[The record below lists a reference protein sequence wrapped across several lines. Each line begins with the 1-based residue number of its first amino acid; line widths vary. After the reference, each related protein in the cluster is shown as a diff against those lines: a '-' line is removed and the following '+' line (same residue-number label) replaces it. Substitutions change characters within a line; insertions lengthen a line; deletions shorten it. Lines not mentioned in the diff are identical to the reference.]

1 VSVESPSGMAS
12 SLPAAAFPATDP
24 AGTAARSKRGLSVKR
39 FASDNAAVAGTLLLG
54 IALVV
59 GLATAADYGVT
70 IDEFNAND
78 YGPKALAWYTSGFSD
93 RSHFETVE
101 FPLWYYG
108 PWFQMLTAAVQAL
121 NLADPLTVRHA
132 MTFLVGLTGLAALLP
147 IARLSVGR
155 WAGPV
160 ALAICLLTG
169 YLYGNLFFAP
179 IDVPF
184 LAAMGWATLA
194 IIVMAQATVP
204 SWAATAGV
212 GIATGLAIATRTGG
226 IILHAYMI
234 GALALCALEASV
246 LKGWAARKELVGI
259 AVRGL
264 STIVIAWIVAIAL
277 WPWLQIGNPFV
288 QFKTA
293 YLFFAK
299 IPTSFEFAHWG
310 EQVTTTDLPWSYIP
324 EQWLARLPIG
334 FLVSLA
340 VAVVFGAGIAI
351 SLLRLSVVR
360 WQRHGPA
367 GLRGPLR
374 LLARSRSVLIVW
386 VAAAAPILFL
396 IVEHAT
402 LYDGI
407 RHTLFVIPML
417 ALIAGWAI
425 VRLFHLLGR
434 AGIAAAILAILY
446 AGGELQNLVMLHP
459 LEYVATNRIAGRIAG
474 SYGRFDLDYWS
485 AAATEALRRLET
497 RLDKE
502 AIAGSTLPSIQ
513 ICIPYREYMV
523 EPMLHGKFRL
533 ELDRDKADFVI
544 ETERARCAADAPDFA
559 LIDEVTRSERAFA
572 WTYVNKASRYARII
586 NTPAK

>member
-1 VSVESPSGMAS
+1 MTSA
-12 SLPAAAFPATDP
+12 LPAAPFPISDRPPPATRP
-24 AGTAARSKRGLSVKR
+24 TRQGGIKR
-39 FASDNAAVAGTLLLG
+39 FASDHAAIAGTLLLG
-54 IALVV
+54 VALAV

-78 YGPKALAWYTSGFSD
+78 YGPKALAWYTSGFHD
-93 RSHFETVE
+93 RSNFETVE
-101 FPLWYYG
+101 APLWYYG

-132 MTFLVGLTGLAALLP
+132 MTFLIGLTGLAALLP
-147 IARLSVGR
+147 MARLSVGR

-184 LAAMGWATLA
+184 LAAMCWATLA
-194 IIVMAQATVP
+194 IMVMARATVP
-204 SWAATAGV
+204 SWAATVGV

-234 GALALCALEASV
+234 GALALCGLEAV
-246 LKGWAARKELVGI
+246 VHKGWAARKELVGI
-259 AVRGL
+259 AIRGL
-264 STIVIAWIVAIAL
+264 SAIAIAWLVAIAL
-277 WPWLQIGNPFV
+277 WPWLQLGNPFV

-293 YLFFAK
+293 YAFFAK
-299 IPTSFEFAHWG
+299 IPTKFDFVHWG
-310 EQVTTTDLPWSYIP
+310 EPVTTTDLPWSYIP
-324 EQWLARLPIG
+324 EQWLARLPVG
-334 FLVSLA
+334 FLMSLA
-340 VAVVFGAGIAI
+340 VAVVFGVSIAI
-351 SLLRLSVVR
+351 SLLRHSFAR
-360 WQRHGPA
+360 WQRHGVA
-367 GLRGPLR
+367 GLRGPV
-374 LLARSRSVLIVW
+374 LLVARSRSILIVW
-386 VAAAAPILFL
+386 VAAAAPVLFL

-425 VRLFHLLGR
+425 VRLFHSLGR
-434 AGIAAAILAILY
+434 LGIPAAILAILY
-446 AGGELQNLVMLHP
+446 AAGVLQNLVMLHP

-497 RLDKE
+497 RLDNV
-502 AIAGSTLPSIQ
+502 AAVRGALPSIQ
-513 ICIPYREYMV
+513 ICIPYREHMA

-544 ETERARCAADAPDFA
+544 ETERARCAADAPDLQ

-572 WTYVNKASRYARII
+572 WTYVNKTSRFARII
-586 NTPAK
+586 DTLAK

>member
-1 VSVESPSGMAS
+1 M
-12 SLPAAAFPATDP
+12 
-24 AGTAARSKRGLSVKR
+24 
-39 FASDNAAVAGTLLLG
+39 LLLG
-54 IALVV
+54 IALAV

-101 FPLWYYG
+101 APLWYYG

-132 MTFLVGLTGLAALLP
+132 MTFLIGLIGLAALLP
-147 IARLSVGR
+147 MARLSVGR

-184 LAAMGWATLA
+184 LAAMCWATLA
-194 IIVMAQATVP
+194 IMVMVQATVP

-212 GIATGLAIATRTGG
+212 GLATGLAIATRTGG
-226 IILHAYMI
+226 IILYAYMI
-234 GALALCALEASV
+234 GALALCAFEAV
-246 LKGWAARKELVGI
+246 ALKGWAARKELVGI
-259 AVRGL
+259 AIRGL
-264 STIVIAWIVAIAL
+264 SAIAIAWLVAIAL
-277 WPWLQIGNPFV
+277 WPWLQLGNPFV

-293 YLFFAK
+293 YQFFAK
-299 IPTSFEFAHWG
+299 IPTKFDFVHWG
-310 EQVTTTDLPWSYIP
+310 EPVTTTDLPWSYIP
-324 EQWLARLPIG
+324 EQWLARLPTG

-340 VAVVFGAGIAI
+340 VAVLFGAGIAI
-351 SLLRLSVVR
+351 SLLRQSFAR
-360 WQRHGPA
+360 WQRHGTA
-367 GLRGPLR
+367 GLRGPL
-374 LLARSRSVLIVW
+374 LLVARNRSILVVW

-425 VRLFHLLGR
+425 VRLFYLLGR
-434 AGIAAAILAILY
+434 TGIPAAILAVLY
-446 AGGELQNLVMLHP
+446 AAGVLQNLVMLHP
-459 LEYVATNRIAGRIAG
+459 LEYVATNRIAGRVAG
-474 SYGRFDLDYWS
+474 SYGKFDLDYWA

-497 RLDKE
+497 RLDGE
-502 AIAGSTLPSIQ
+502 AATGNALPSIQ

-523 EPMLHGKFRL
+523 EPMLRGKFRL
-533 ELDRDKADFVI
+533 ELDRDKADFLI

-572 WTYVNKASRYARII
+572 WTYVNKASPFARII
-586 NTPAK
+586 GTPTK

>member
-1 VSVESPSGMAS
+1 M
-12 SLPAAAFPATDP
+12 SLKGFAGDPAAVT
-24 AGTAARSKRGLSVKR
+24 
-39 FASDNAAVAGTLLLG
+39 GTLLVG

-59 GLATAADYGVT
+59 GLATVADYGVT
-70 IDEFNAND
+70 IDEFNVND
-78 YGPKALAWYTSGFSD
+78 YGPKALAWYTSGFAD
-93 RSHFETVE
+93 RSQFETVE
-101 FPLWYYG
+101 PPLWYYG

-121 NLADPLTVRHA
+121 NLGDQLTVRHA
-132 MTFLVGLTGLAALLP
+132 MTFLIGLTGLAALVP
-147 IARLSVGR
+147 MARLSVGR

-184 LAAMGWATLA
+184 LAPMCWATLA
-194 IIVMAQATVP
+194 IMVMARPTVP

-212 GIATGLAIATRTGG
+212 GIATGFAIATRTGG
-226 IILHAYMI
+226 IILHAYLF
-234 GALALCALEASV
+234 GALALCALEAVV
-246 LKGWAARKELVGI
+246 LKGWAARQALYAI

-264 STIVIAWIVAIAL
+264 SAIAIAWLVAIAL

-293 YLFFAK
+293 YQFFAK
-299 IPTSFEFAHWG
+299 IPTEFEFLHWG

-324 EQWLARLPIG
+324 EQWLARLPTG

-340 VAVVFGAGIAI
+340 AAVLLGAGTAIAF
-351 SLLRLSVVR
+351 LRRSFAR
-360 WQRHGPA
+360 WRQRGMA
-367 GLRGPLR
+367 GLRGPLL
-374 LLARSRSVLIVW
+374 LLARSRSILVVW

-425 VRLFHLLGR
+425 VRLFHSLGR
-434 AGIAAAILAILY
+434 AGIAAAVLAALY
-446 AGGELQNLVMLHP
+446 AAGVLQNLVMLHP

-497 RLDKE
+497 RLDNE
-502 AIAGSTLPSIQ
+502 GAAAASTLPSIQ
-513 ICIPYREYMV
+513 ICIPYREHMV

-533 ELDRDKADFVI
+533 ELDRDKADFLI
-544 ETERARCAADAPDFA
+544 ETERARCAADHPDFV

-572 WTYVNKASRYARII
+572 WTYVNKASRFAQTVKGL
-586 NTPAK
+586 NK

>member
-1 VSVESPSGMAS
+1 MAS
-12 SLPAAAFPATDP
+12 ALPAAAFLSPDRA
-24 AGTAARSKRGLSVKR
+24 ANAARSKRGLNLKR
-39 FASDNAAVAGTLLLG
+39 FAGDPAAVAGMLLLG
-54 IALVV
+54 IALAV
-59 GLATAADYGVT
+59 GLATAANYGVT

-78 YGPKALAWYTSGFSD
+78 YGPKALAWYLSGFGD
-93 RSHFETVE
+93 RSQFETVE
-101 FPLWYYG
+101 APLWYYG

-132 MTFLVGLTGLAALLP
+132 MTFLIGLIGLAALLP
-147 IARLSVGR
+147 MARLSVGR

-160 ALAICLLTG
+160 ALAICFLTG

-184 LAAMGWATLA
+184 LAAMCWATLA
-194 IIVMAQATVP
+194 IMVMTRATVP

-212 GIATGLAIATRTGG
+212 GLATGLAIATRTGG

-234 GALALCALEASV
+234 GALALCALEAVV
-246 LKGWAARKELVGI
+246 LKGWAARKELFGI
-259 AVRGL
+259 ALRGL
-264 STIVIAWIVAIAL
+264 SAIAIAWIVAIAL
-277 WPWLQIGNPFV
+277 WPWLQLGNPFV

-293 YLFFAK
+293 YAFFAK
-299 IPTSFEFAHWG
+299 IPTKFDFVHWG
-310 EQVTTTDLPWSYIP
+310 EPVTTTDLPWSYIP

-340 VAVVFGAGIAI
+340 AAVLFGAAAAI
-351 SLLRLSVVR
+351 SLLRQSYAR
-360 WQRHGPA
+360 WQRHGVA
-367 GLRGPLR
+367 GLRGPL
-374 LLARSRSVLIVW
+374 LLVARSRSILVVW

-407 RHTLFVIPML
+407 RHTLFVIPVL
-417 ALIAGWAI
+417 ALIAAWAI
-425 VRLFHLLGR
+425 VRLFHSLGR
-434 AGIAAAILAILY
+434 AAIPAAALAVLY
-446 AGGELQNLVMLHP
+446 AVSVLQNLVMLHP

-497 RLDKE
+497 RLDNE
-502 AIAGSTLPSIQ
+502 ATVSKLPSIQ
-513 ICIPYREYMV
+513 ICIPYRESMV
-523 EPMLHGKFRL
+523 EPMLRGKFRL
-533 ELDRDKADFVI
+533 ELDRDQADFLI
-544 ETERARCAADAPDFA
+544 ETERARCAADAPDFT

-572 WTYVNKASRYARII
+572 WTYVNKGSPYARII
-586 NTPAK
+586 DRPAK